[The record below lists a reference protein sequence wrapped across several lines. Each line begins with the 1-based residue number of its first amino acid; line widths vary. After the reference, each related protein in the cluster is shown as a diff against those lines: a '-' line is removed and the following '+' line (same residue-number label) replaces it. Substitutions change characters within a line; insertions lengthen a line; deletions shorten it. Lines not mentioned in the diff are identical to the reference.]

1 MERGLQ
7 ESLSIGQIVIIL
19 DQLELAMRKNAEY
32 SGMFLFLFFLN
43 LCLFKSE
50 EIQSL

>member
-1 MERGLQ
+1 MERGFW

-32 SGMFLFLFFLN
+32 SGEVVVFF
-43 LCLFKSE
+43 F
-50 EIQSL
+50 